1 MAISSKAI
9 MAVLALKGEER
20 RIMAEALRDE
30 NITTAQGLAE
40 MLEKKSVEDG
50 HTAPAELSKLSP
62 ADKLEVAARLR
73 REAFDALEDE
83 NDPGDGPTA
92 AELAAVMNDLKALDS
107 GSRGLIVRAIAMME
121 KEEAGKDGR

>member
-30 NITTAQGLAE
+30 SITTAQGLAE
-40 MLEKKSVEDG
+40 MLEKKSGEDG

-73 REAFDALEDE
+73 REAFDALAGDDE
-83 NDPGDGPTA
+83 PGEEPTA
-92 AELAAVMNDLKALDS
+92 AELAAVMDDLKALDRD
-107 GSRGLIVRAIAMME
+107 SRGLIMRTIQLMD
-121 KEEAGKDGR
+121 KEEAVSNG